1 MEIKDIAGSDIKP
14 LLEYIEEQSSKDNA
28 DLYCYEFKHIVET
41 AASHPTL
48 SIEEYKKML
57 ITSAKSGWS
66 QTHRRISLVDKICD
80 YISKGSLPMV
90 QHKRKSL
97 PSEYTSLISTLRK
110 RLAST
115 TLSPRTIE
123 NYVDAVWSFCA
134 YLSEHNVQSLKNVT
148 EQLVVAYFNGSD
160 GKTRGRTISRRI
172 RNAILKC
179 LDLWEEGIGDRVV
192 AMLPDCPSGTTI
204 YPGLS
209 KDESAVVEKILIS
222 DDASVSYRSKAICS
236 LAFYAGLRESDISS
250 LTCNNVNFK
259 KKVIHIKQQ
268 KTGMELTIPLDV
280 ICSNLIVNYVRLER
294 PPSQSPYIFIRKK
307 TKGRLARQDMYE
319 ASLDVLSVAGVHA
332 NKGERKGC
340 ICLGITWQHL

>member
-1 MEIKDIAGSDIKP
+1 M
-14 LLEYIEEQSSKDNA
+14 
-28 DLYCYEFKHIVET
+28 
-41 AASHPTL
+41 
-48 SIEEYKKML
+48 
-57 ITSAKSGWS
+57 
-66 QTHRRISLVDKICD
+66 
-80 YISKGSLPMV
+80 
-90 QHKRKSL
+90 
-97 PSEYTSLISTLRK
+97 
-110 RLAST
+110 
-115 TLSPRTIE
+115 
-123 NYVDAVWSFCA
+123 
-134 YLSEHNVQSLKNVT
+134 QSLKNVT

-192 AMLPDCPSGTTI
+192 AIFPIVASGTTI

-268 KTGMELTIPLDV
+268 KTV
-280 ICSNLIVNYVRLER
+280 WS
-294 PPSQSPYIFIRKK
+294 
-307 TKGRLARQDMYE
+307 
-319 ASLDVLSVAGVHA
+319 
-332 NKGERKGC
+332 
-340 ICLGITWQHL
+340 